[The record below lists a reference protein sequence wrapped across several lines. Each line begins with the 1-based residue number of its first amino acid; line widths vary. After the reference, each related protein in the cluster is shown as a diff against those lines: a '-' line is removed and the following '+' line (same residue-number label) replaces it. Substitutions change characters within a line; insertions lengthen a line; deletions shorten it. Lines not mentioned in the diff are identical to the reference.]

1 MEEITF
7 KSTELLWVPKWQ
19 SPSPISSW
27 QRFGNV
33 LLMTYLPSGT
43 QPEREYYSSLNKL
56 TNTIPLSNSWLKYL
70 IEKQTSWT
78 PSFTKARDLKKNRC
92 LTCAPIL
99 NLLRPFS
106 TLTSLHATN
115 MALTLCLPTSH
126 ICVENT
132 VLAFMICLLFNLSY
146 KVTITCKWNQL
157 VYFAI
162 ITANKP
168 NQPPDF
174 HCISPVRFGNKAQ
187 NAKFS
192 AKEQHQKLHISIV
205 IFNPNN

>member
-1 MEEITF
+1 MLQLQVSIVCCPCYHLRAQQIFMLQDDVSTF
-7 KSTELLWVPKWQ
+7 CNMKICCGEVV
-19 SPSPISSW
+19 I
-27 QRFGNV
+27 R
-33 LLMTYLPSGT
+33 
-43 QPEREYYSSLNKL
+43 
-56 TNTIPLSNSWLKYL
+56 
-70 IEKQTSWT
+70 
-78 PSFTKARDLKKNRC
+78 A
-92 LTCAPIL
+92 
-99 NLLRPFS
+99 LLRGRLKENVARITWP
-106 TLTSLHATN
+106 
-115 MALTLCLPTSH
+115 LTLFLPTSQM
-126 ICVENT
+126 CVENT

-205 IFNPNN
+205 YF